1 MKSSVTKCV
10 LSALAVFQS
19 FIAHAEADSY
29 RFNLSGL
36 GSVQNDSK
44 DTETRSPALG
54 LQVFFKP
61 VINDPQQAFDQH
73 EFIQRASNL
82 YLTVIPTEIND
93 STSKTRLS
101 NTNAALT
108 YYLGDMFAK
117 LAYSKG
123 SGDIKLKETGLNF
136 GDLQIQSSSYAAGY
150 YLFPLSQISLSVDR
164 SRLSYRPSSI
174 AIALGETALDDVT
187 TKTGLTSK
195 TLWNVGE
202 QQALSFELTL
212 RFIHHE
218 GSSNHQNSESD
229 VSVKFYPVP
238 TAYVQLQS
246 INNQG
251 EYKNYTGNTAM
262 LAAGYAFTPRL
273 SVYAAY
279 LNFTATGSS
288 TDSHTTLLAG
298 NYRF

>member
-1 MKSSVTKCV
+1 MKVATKCV
-10 LSALAVFQS
+10 LSGLLAIHGLNAQ
-19 FIAHAEADSY
+19 AADDSY

-36 GSVQNDSK
+36 GSVQNDSS

-93 STSKTRLS
+93 STYKTRLS
-101 NTNAALT
+101 NTNATLT
-108 YYLGDMFAK
+108 YYMGDVFAK

-123 SGDIKLKETGLNF
+123 SGDTKLKSTSTRLYALESDAST
-136 GDLQIQSSSYAAGY
+136 YAAGY
-150 YLFPLSQISLSVDR
+150 YLYPNSHLMVSVDKT
-164 SRLSYRPSSI
+164 STSATTDSI
-174 AIALGETALDDVT
+174 WLPAIPDDVT

-195 TLWNVGE
+195 TLWNIDS
-202 QQALSFELTL
+202 QQALCFELSL
-212 RFIHHE
+212 RSIHHE
-218 GSSNHQNSESD
+218 SSSKQQNSESD

-238 TAYVQLQS
+238 KAYVQLQW
-246 INNQG
+246 IHNQG
-251 EYKNYTGNTAM
+251 EYKDITGNTSM

-273 SVYAAY
+273 SLHAAY
-279 LNFTATGSS
+279 LNFAATGSS
-288 TDSHTTLLAG
+288 NDSHTTLLAG